1 MAMQASKFIWKNGE
15 LIPWHE
21 ATVHVMSHALHYGSS
36 VFEGIRVY
44 ATPDGPAGFRLPE
57 HIDRLFDSAR
67 IHRIP
72 MPYERAALLAACEQ
86 AVVANDLDSAYL
98 RPIVFRGV
106 GGLGLV
112 AGDDVTTEVVVAA
125 VSWGRYLGEEAMER
139 GVDVAVTS
147 WQRPAPNTVPALA
160 KAGGNYLSG
169 ALISAEAKR
178 HGYAEGIALATDGTI
193 SEGAGENLFLV
204 RDGVLYTPPV
214 AASILGGITRDAV
227 LVMAADLGLEVREQT
242 MPREMLYLADEL
254 FFTGTAAEIT
264 PIRSVD
270 GIVAR
275 AGGRGPITAAMQD
288 RFFGLFDGSTPDRHG
303 WLTHFKSQAQAQAQT
318 QAQTTKVQEM
328 PHVANAVR

>member
-1 MAMQASKFIWKNGE
+1 MALQESKYIWKNGK
-15 LIPWHE
+15 LLPWQE

-44 ATPDGPAGFRLPE
+44 ATPGGPAAFRLPE

-67 IHRIP
+67 IHRMP
-72 MPYERAALLAACEQ
+72 MPYDRDVLLAACEQ

-147 WQRPAPNTVPALA
+147 WQRPAPNTIPALA

-169 ALISAEAKR
+169 ALISSEAKR
-178 HGYAEGIALATDGTI
+178 HGYGEGIALSTDGLV
-193 SEGAGENLFLV
+193 SEGAGENLFVV
-204 RDGVLYTPPV
+204 RDQVLHTPPV
-214 AASILGGITRDAV
+214 AASILGGITRDSV
-227 LVMAADLGLEVREQT
+227 IRMAADMNLEVREHP

-275 AGGRGPITAAMQD
+275 AGGRGPITAALQD
-288 RFFGLFDGSTPDRHG
+288 RFFGLFAGTTPDQYG
-303 WLTHFKSQAQAQAQT
+303 WLTPFKSQSQPSN
-318 QAQTTKVQEM
+318 VQEM